1 MEELPANQ
9 CGSCQ
14 ESLSSIKARAQRLGL
29 ASPQG
34 VLDNVK
40 DLVIFPK
47 NNDTNGNLK
56 QMSDM
61 IRFVFLKDYSDSFG
75 E

>member
-1 MEELPANQ
+1 M
-9 CGSCQ
+9 
-14 ESLSSIKARAQRLGL
+14 RAQRLGL

-34 VLDNVK
+34 AMDNVK

-56 QMSDM
+56 QMNDM
-61 IRFVFLKDYSDSFG
+61 IRLYC
-75 E
+75 